1 MRKPRTLHYVLST
14 HWDREWYLP
23 FQGFRHRLVRL
34 MDQILDRL
42 EDGTLIGPF
51 TGDGQAILIE
61 DYLEIRP
68 EREAELRR
76 RVGEGA
82 MVFGPWFVLPDEF
95 LVSGESL
102 IRNLELGR
110 KLVRRFGGTPS
121 NAGFLCDM
129 FGHNSQMPQIMA
141 GFGITGAFVWRG
153 VDARIGGRFIWE
165 GADGTRLPTYRF
177 GRNGYCDYT
186 YEVRHSNNP
195 EAKFDPPK
203 ARADLIAFL
212 KKELE
217 RTAPDGPGLVLDGGD
232 HLCPDFEHYGMI
244 KSIIENSSNEFRL
257 IHGTFDAF
265 LAELAAC
272 PAASLTTLVGELR
285 EPARWP
291 VSEDNQYLIAG
302 VGSSRV
308 LLKQENAACE
318 ALLCRWAEP
327 FAALAS
333 LTLGS
338 EYSDQMLQIAWKWLL
353 QNHPHDSICG
363 CSTDQVHQDMLYR
376 FSQCRQLAECVASES
391 LVNLAASAPGSL
403 GEREIRLAVFNPL
416 SVARDEVLEFD
427 VEIPVGWPEFGEFF
441 GYESKPAFRIFDA
454 DGGEVVYQR
463 LAVRR
468 NIVRP
473 RLRDTKYPQAFRFN
487 VVRVAARLAIPAMG
501 FASLKV
507 VGPSSSE
514 GTEGVLPTRH
524 LAVRGLRTAH
534 ASMENEFLSVEIQA
548 GGILILTDKTTG
560 QTYGNLNVFQDDA
573 DIGDGW
579 NHGPTTNRR
588 DVLSG
593 AGQAQIE
600 IVCDTPLMTT
610 FVVRQTLTLPESFDV
625 RDHRRA
631 ESRVPLIIESRISL
645 RAGARVLDI
654 ETQISNTADD
664 HRLRVMFSTDVT
676 AETYLADAPFDVVER
691 RIALREDNHDYREM
705 EVEMKPQQTWAAVF
719 DGTRGLAV
727 VTAGG
732 QLESGV
738 LDRPDRPLALT
749 LFRATSRTVLTNGEP
764 DGQLHGQ
771 PLRFRYRLVPFAG
784 EPDRTALFR
793 HGQDLAGGVRTV
805 QLSASELHDHR
816 ALLTNSINAASG
828 LLSLAGPAVLTSARL
843 VGGAL
848 EVRMFNPCDISVET
862 LAVLGC
868 DLSVTGFLPV
878 DFESA
883 GKAAPAPLV
892 ENSLS
897 IQLSGKHII
906 TVRFVGSGSIRAR
919 ARVHNVAKASGR

>member
-1 MRKPRTLHYVLST
+1 
-14 HWDREWYLP
+14 
-23 FQGFRHRLVRL
+23 

-203 ARADLIAFL
+203 ARADLTAFL

-244 KSIIENSSNEFRL
+244 RSFIEDTGNAFHLVHS
-257 IHGTFDAF
+257 TFDAF
-265 LAELAAC
+265 LAELAVCAS
-272 PAASLTTLVGELR
+272 ASLTTLVGELR

-318 ALLCRWAEP
+318 ALLCQWAEP

-333 LTLGS
+333 LTLGC
-338 EYSDQMLQIAWKWLL
+338 EYPAQMLHIAWKWLL
-353 QNHPHDSICG
+353 QNQPHDSICG
-363 CSTDQVHQDMLYR
+363 CSIDQVHQDMLYR

-391 LVNLAASAPGSL
+391 LVSLAASAPGSL

-416 SVARDEVLEFD
+416 SAARDEVLEFD
-427 VEIPVGWPEFGEFF
+427 VEIPVEWPEFGEFF

-463 LAVRR
+463 LATRR

-487 VVRVAARLAIPAMG
+487 VVRVAARLVMPAMG
-501 FASLKV
+501 FAPLKV
-507 VGPSSSE
+507 VGPSSSA
-514 GTEGVLPTRH
+514 GTAGVLPTRH
-524 LAVRGLRTAH
+524 PAARGLRTGH
-534 ASMENEFLSVEIQA
+534 AGMENEFLSVEIQS
-548 GGILILTDKTTG
+548 GGILELTDKTTG
-560 QTYGNLNVFQDDA
+560 QTYANLNVFQDDA

-579 NHGPTTNRR
+579 SHGPTTNRR

-600 IVCDTPLMTT
+600 IDCDTPLVTT
-610 FVVRQTLTLPESFDV
+610 FVVRQTLALPESFDI

-645 RAGARVLDI
+645 RAGARFLDI
-654 ETQISNTADD
+654 DTQISNTADD

-719 DGTRGLAV
+719 DGSRGLAV

-764 DGQLHGQ
+764 DGQLHGR

-805 QLSASELHDHR
+805 QLSASELHDQR
-816 ALLTNSINAASG
+816 ALLTPSVNAASG
-828 LLSLAGPAVLTSARL
+828 LLSLNGPAVLTSARL

-848 EVRMFNPCDISVET
+848 EVRMFNPCDISVEA

-868 DLSVTGFLPV
+868 DLGVTGFLPV
-878 DFESA
+878 DFEPA
-883 GKAAPAPLV
+883 GTASPAPLV
-892 ENSLS
+892 ENTLHAS
-897 IQLSGKHII
+897 LSGKRIR
-906 TVRFVGSGSIRAR
+906 TVRFSGS
-919 ARVHNVAKASGR
+919 VKDSGPADKPV